1 MNLNVAVQMD
11 PIARINIRGDST
23 FALLLEAQK
32 RGHSLSYYTPDQLSL
47 RGEELIAPVQK
58 LTVRDEV
65 GDHFTLGEAKREPLT
80 NFDVILLRQDPPFD
94 LAYITSTHFLER
106 IHPKTLVVNN
116 PASVRNAPE
125 KLFVMDFPHLMPPTL
140 ISRDL
145 DEINSFRDQHG
156 AVVMKPLHGHGG
168 AAVFRVMPQDMNFG
182 SLFDMFSVT
191 FREPW
196 VIQRF
201 LPEVKHGDKR
211 IILVDGEFAGAV
223 NRVPAPDDLR
233 SNMVRGGRR
242 AGHGTLSA
250 RARNL
255 RHAGS
260 GAARARA
267 AVRRH
272 RRDRRQ
278 PHRDQRDV
286 TDGHSRDCPAR
297 RAGRRWNDLG
307 HHREEARRKIIPSRP
322 VGHLIRSA
330 RPHAT

>member
-1 MNLNVAVQMD
+1 MKLNVAVQMD
-11 PIARINIRGDST
+11 PIARINIQGDST
-23 FALLLEAQK
+23 FALLREAQK
-32 RGHSLSYYTPDQLSL
+32 RGHGLSYYTPDQLSL
-47 RGEELIAPVQK
+47 RGEELLAPLQH

-65 GDHFTLGEAKREPLT
+65 GDHFTLGKPKREPLT

-106 IHPKTLVVNN
+106 IHPNTLVVNN

-125 KLFVMDFPHLMPPTL
+125 KLFVMNFPQLMPPTL

-145 DEINSFRDQHG
+145 DEINSFRAEHG

-191 FREPW
+191 FKEPW

-223 NRVPAPDDLR
+223 NRVPAADDLR
-233 SNMVRGGRR
+233 SNMVRGGAAQATDLSEREREICATLGPALRERGLLFVGIDVIDGNLTEINVTSPTGIR
-242 AGHGTLSA
+242 AIQRIGG
-250 RARNL
+250 RDV
-255 RHAGS
+255 
-260 GAARARA
+260 AARIW
-267 AVRRH
+267 
-272 RRDRRQ
+272 
-278 PHRDQRDV
+278 DV
-286 TDGHSRDCPAR
+286 I
-297 RAGRRWNDLG
+297 
-307 HHREEARRKIIPSRP
+307 EAK
-322 VGHLIRSA
+322 RS
-330 RPHAT
+330 

>member
-1 MNLNVAVQMD
+1 MKLNVAVQMD

-32 RGHSLSYYTPDQLSL
+32 RGHGLSYYTPDKLSL
-47 RGEELIAPVQK
+47 RGEELVAPVQL

-65 GDHFTLGEAKREPLT
+65 GNHFTCGEPKREPL
-80 NFDVILLRQDPPFD
+80 NAFDVVLLRQDPPFD

-106 IHPKTLVVNN
+106 IHPKTLVVND

-125 KLFVMDFPHLMPPTL
+125 KIMVMNFPHLMPPTL

-145 DEINSFRDQHG
+145 DEINSFRDEHG

-233 SNMVRGGRR
+233 SNMVRGG
-242 AGHGTLSA
+242 
-250 RARNL
+250 
-255 RHAGS
+255 
-260 GAARARA
+260 AA
-267 AVRRH
+267 
-272 RRDRRQ
+272 
-278 PHRDQRDV
+278 
-286 TDGHSRDCPAR
+286 
-297 RAGRRWNDLG
+297 
-307 HHREEARRKIIPSRP
+307 
-322 VGHLIRSA
+322 
-330 RPHAT
+330 HATELSDREREICATVGPKLRELGLLFVGIDVIDGNLTEINVTSPTGIRAIQRLNGPDVAAKIWDTIEAKRGGK

>member
-1 MNLNVAVQMD
+1 MN
-11 PIARINIRGDST
+11 
-23 FALLLEAQK
+23 
-32 RGHSLSYYTPDQLSL
+32 
-47 RGEELIAPVQK
+47 
-58 LTVRDEV
+58 
-65 GDHFTLGEAKREPLT
+65 
-80 NFDVILLRQDPPFD
+80 
-94 LAYITSTHFLER
+94 
-106 IHPKTLVVNN
+106 
-116 PASVRNAPE
+116 
-125 KLFVMDFPHLMPPTL
+125 FPQLMPPTL

-145 DEINSFRDQHG
+145 DEINSFRDEHG

-233 SNMVRGGRR
+233 SNMVRGG
-242 AGHGTLSA
+242 AAQATELSAA

-255 RHAGS
+255 RHARPR
-260 GAARARA
+260 AARARL

-278 PHRDQRDV
+278 SHRDQRDV
-286 TDGHSRDCPAR
+286 ADGHPRDPAAQRAGCRGKDLGYHRGEAR
-297 RAGRRWNDLG
+297 REIISLAPYRPHETEDAGAAAALQLRRRVAGRRHRRNAIAMRSSIPPSYG
-307 HHREEARRKIIPSRP
+307 HSLDKTGRASPADSRP
-322 VGHLIRSA
+322 PPSEDIGRKNGNANEL
-330 RPHAT
+330 HA

>member
-1 MNLNVAVQMD
+1 MKLNVAVQMD
-11 PIARINIRGDST
+11 PIERINIRGDST

-32 RGHSLSYYTPDQLSL
+32 RGYSISYFTPDKLSL
-47 RGEELIAPVQK
+47 RGEELVAPVQH
-58 LTVRDEV
+58 LTVRDEL
-65 GDHFTLGEAKREPLT
+65 GDHFTLGEPRREPMT
-80 NFDVILLRQDPPFD
+80 SFDVILLRQEPPFD
-94 LAYITSTHFLER
+94 IAYITSTHLLER
-106 IHPKTLVVNN
+106 IHPNTLVVND
-116 PASVRNAPE
+116 PGSVRNAPE
-125 KLFVMDFPHLMPPTL
+125 KMFVLNFPQLMPPTL

-233 SNMVRGGRR
+233 SNMVRGG
-242 AGHGTLSA
+242 AAQATDLSA
-250 RARNL
+250 REREICDTLAPALRERGLLFVGIDVIDGNLTEINVTCPTGIRAIARL
-255 RHAGS
+255 G
-260 GAARARA
+260 GPDIAARIWDTIEAK
-267 AVRRH
+267 
-272 RRDRRQ
+272 
-278 PHRDQRDV
+278 
-286 TDGHSRDCPAR
+286 
-297 RAGRRWNDLG
+297 RAG
-307 HHREEARRKIIPSRP
+307 K
-322 VGHLIRSA
+322 
-330 RPHAT
+330 

>member
-1 MNLNVAVQMD
+1 VQ
-11 PIARINIRGDST
+11 
-23 FALLLEAQK
+23 LLA
-32 RGHSLSYYTPDQLSL
+32 
-47 RGEELIAPVQK
+47 
-58 LTVRDEV
+58 VRDEP
-65 GDHFTLGEAKREPLT
+65 GNHFTLGEPKREPLT

-125 KLFVMDFPHLMPPTL
+125 KLFVMDFPQLMPPTL

-145 DEINSFRDQHG
+145 DEINAFRDQHG

-168 AAVFRVMPQDMNFG
+168 AAVFRIMPQDMNFG

-191 FREPW
+191 FKEPW

-233 SNMVRGGRR
+233 SNMVRGGAAQSAELTDREREICKTLGSALRQRGLLFVGIDVIDGNLTEINVTSPTGIR
-242 AGHGTLSA
+242 AIERLGGPDV
-250 RARNL
+250 
-255 RHAGS
+255 
-260 GAARARA
+260 AAKIWDAI
-267 AVRRH
+267 
-272 RRDRRQ
+272 
-278 PHRDQRDV
+278 
-286 TDGHSRDCPAR
+286 
-297 RAGRRWNDLG
+297 
-307 HHREEARRKIIPSRP
+307 EAKR
-322 VGHLIRSA
+322 G
-330 RPHAT
+330 